1 MIILSSKLYN
11 HFPFML
17 EIGKYGSGIKILTTG
32 CPCPAAKSVMGVY
45 HKAGQPV
52 IKIFMAT
59 VLKIVEQTA
68 DARKET
74 EDFIIRNSMTFMIT
88 FFGFFQFVKGIDELI
103 NIIFGI
109 LHGTVKT
116 FLSDCLLGKLLL
128 FVLKTLFYEF
138 IFLLHYTKL
147 SVCIGENYFVSNRNL
162 IYDRTERSS
171 TIILIINR
179 LFKSRKTN
187 SSVFRFIH
195 FKVGRKSYMRFHNS
209 CN

>member
-1 MIILSSKLYN
+1 MVPGLRYSR
-11 HFPFML
+11 P
-17 EIGKYGSGIKILTTG
+17 G

-116 FLSDCLLGKLLL
+116 FL
-128 FVLKTLFYEF
+128 
-138 IFLLHYTKL
+138 I
-147 SVCIGENYFVSNRNL
+147 
-162 IYDRTERSS
+162 
-171 TIILIINR
+171 
-179 LFKSRKTN
+179 
-187 SSVFRFIH
+187 
-195 FKVGRKSYMRFHNS
+195 
-209 CN
+209 

>member
-17 EIGKYGSGIKILTTG
+17 EIGKYGSGTKILTTG

-116 FLSDCLLGKLLL
+116 FLSDCLHGKLLL
-128 FVLKTLFYEF
+128 FVLKTLFYELFFCF
-138 IFLLHYTKL
+138 IILKL

-162 IYDRTERSS
+162 FYDRTERSS

>member
-17 EIGKYGSGIKILTTG
+17 EIGKYGSGTKILTTG

-116 FLSDCLLGKLLL
+116 FLIACMESCSCLCLRRSFMNL
-128 FVLKTLFYEF
+128 FFCF
-138 IFLLHYTKL
+138 IILKL

-162 IYDRTERSS
+162 FYDRTERSS

>member
-17 EIGKYGSGIKILTTG
+17 EIGKYGSGTKILTTG

-103 NIIFGI
+103 NLIFGF

-116 FLSDCLLGKLLL
+116 FLSHCLHGKLLL

-138 IFLLHYTKL
+138 IFLLHYT
-147 SVCIGENYFVSNRNL
+147 
-162 IYDRTERSS
+162 
-171 TIILIINR
+171 
-179 LFKSRKTN
+179 
-187 SSVFRFIH
+187 
-195 FKVGRKSYMRFHNS
+195 
-209 CN
+209 

>member
-17 EIGKYGSGIKILTTG
+17 EIGKYGSGTKILTTG

-103 NIIFGI
+103 NTSFVFCMVRLRRSCLIACMESCSCLCLRRSFMNLFFCFII
-109 LHGTVKT
+109 L
-116 FLSDCLLGKLLL
+116 
-128 FVLKTLFYEF
+128 
-138 IFLLHYTKL
+138 KL
-147 SVCIGENYFVSNRNL
+147 SVCIG
-162 IYDRTERSS
+162 
-171 TIILIINR
+171 
-179 LFKSRKTN
+179 RKLL
-187 SSVFRFIH
+187 
-195 FKVGRKSYMRFHNS
+195 RK
-209 CN
+209 

>member
-88 FFGFFQFVKGIDELI
+88 FFGFFQFVKGIDEL

-162 IYDRTERSS
+162 FYDRTERSS

>member
-17 EIGKYGSGIKILTTG
+17 EIGKYGSGTKILTTG

-88 FFGFFQFVKGIDELI
+88 FFGFFQFVKDIDELI

-116 FLSDCLLGKLLL
+116 FLSDCLHGKLLL

-138 IFLLHYTKL
+138 IFCFIILKL

-162 IYDRTERSS
+162 FYDRTERSS

>member
-17 EIGKYGSGIKILTTG
+17 EIGKYGSGTKILTTG

-116 FLSDCLLGKLLL
+116 
-128 FVLKTLFYEF
+128 LFYEF
-138 IFLLHYTKL
+138 IFLLHYT
-147 SVCIGENYFVSNRNL
+147 
-162 IYDRTERSS
+162 
-171 TIILIINR
+171 
-179 LFKSRKTN
+179 
-187 SSVFRFIH
+187 
-195 FKVGRKSYMRFHNS
+195 
-209 CN
+209 

>member
-17 EIGKYGSGIKILTTG
+17 EIGKYGSGTKILTTG

-45 HKAGQPV
+45 HKAGQLV

-116 FLSDCLLGKLLL
+116 FLSDCLHGKLLL

-138 IFLLHYTKL
+138 IFLLHYT
-147 SVCIGENYFVSNRNL
+147 
-162 IYDRTERSS
+162 
-171 TIILIINR
+171 
-179 LFKSRKTN
+179 
-187 SSVFRFIH
+187 
-195 FKVGRKSYMRFHNS
+195 
-209 CN
+209 